1 MHKGRKFRLL
11 AASGGALVLAA
22 VLSAIVLLTPTRHSA
37 AEPSRLD
44 GTRAIHYQ
52 SLADLVARARSVA
65 VVTATGT
72 TTTELAGSSAAPV
85 PMTITTLT
93 VLRTDR
99 GTQLPH
105 QIRLRQ
111 PGNAHAQLDDQ
122 PLVAAGSTYLLA
134 LVPFSADPSQYV
146 IVGGAEYQLTSGSFA
161 LTHQS
166 VDTIPDKVSE
176 AALPA
181 DVLPN

>member
-1 MHKGRKFRLL
+1 MHKGRRFRLL

-22 VLSAIVLLTPTRHSA
+22 LLGAIVLLTPTRHA
-37 AEPSRLD
+37 TAQPSRLD
-44 GTRAIHYQ
+44 GTRASQYQ
-52 SLADLVARARSVA
+52 SLADLVAHARSVA

-72 TTTELAGSSAAPV
+72 TTTEPAGSSAAPV

-99 GTQLPH
+99 GTALPH

-122 PLVAAGSTYLLA
+122 PLVAAGGTYLLA

-146 IVGGAEYQLTSGSFA
+146 IVGGAEYQLTAGSFA
-161 LTHQS
+161 LTHPS

-181 DVLPN
+181 GVLPN